1 MAEPARAL
9 VVEDEE
15 RIRLALETLLL
26 EEGFV
31 VRVAHHGGEAL
42 AV

>member
-26 EEGFV
+26 EEGFE